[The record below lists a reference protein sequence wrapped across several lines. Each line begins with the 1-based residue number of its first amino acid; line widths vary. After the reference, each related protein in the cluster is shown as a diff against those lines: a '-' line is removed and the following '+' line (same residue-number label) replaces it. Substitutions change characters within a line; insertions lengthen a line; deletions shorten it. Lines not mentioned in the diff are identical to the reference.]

1 MWTCSK
7 CGASVES
14 TETTCPKCGAPQF
27 ETMNVNASSSSS
39 PTTKS
44 DTAPISSGVDN
55 WAIAHIVFT
64 VIFFIAAIG
73 YWIAGA
79 DSYSKKAIYYDD
91 AIMYAGMGVAS
102 LFLSSLIK
110 GFGFVIKAA
119 KLYLMKN
126 GEKID

>member
-7 CGASVES
+7 CGANVES
-14 TETTCPKCGAPQF
+14 TETICPKCGAPQF
-27 ETMNVNASSSSS
+27 EKTNVESSSSQS
-39 PTTKS
+39 TTTTEK
-44 DTAPISSGVDN
+44 APISSGVDN
-55 WAIAHIVFT
+55 WAIAHIVFA

-73 YWIAGA
+73 YWVAGA

-91 AIMYAGMGVAS
+91 ALMYAGMGVAS

-126 GEKID
+126 GEKLD